1 MENRKKLNPNPVPF
15 NIFGERLRVFFDE
28 DRIRIMGTDAA
39 EILGFANAMPLQ
51 GTAPTES
58 RIP

>member
-28 DRIRIMGTDAA
+28 DRIRIMGTDA
-39 EILGFANAMPLQ
+39 MPLQ

-58 RIP
+58 RTL